1 MKFSVITISYNN
13 AEGLRKTMESVF
25 SQTCADY
32 AFIVIDGGSN
42 DGSVDIIKNGEQKL
56 SFWCSEAD
64 KGVYNAMNKGVS
76 HAKGDYLIFMNS
88 GDTFHGRDAL
98 SKVAALQL
106 TSDIV
111 ACQILRMDNGQLL
124 RPYVDD
130 VLVQLMQSTLN
141 HQATFIRRS
150 VFDKCQYDERF
161 KIVSDWKFWVE
172 AILFQGCSY
181 QMLDLVVAEQDMSGI
196 SNTNIDLDKRERLQV
211 MQELFPQVVREHLM
225 DYTRLYP
232 LIKPAKGLQQRHSF
246 WYVFVC
252 RLTKLIAM
260 IFH

>member
-32 AFIVIDGGSN
+32 EFIVIDGGSN

-141 HQATFIRRS
+141 H
-150 VFDKCQYDERF
+150 
-161 KIVSDWKFWVE
+161 
-172 AILFQGCSY
+172 
-181 QMLDLVVAEQDMSGI
+181 
-196 SNTNIDLDKRERLQV
+196 
-211 MQELFPQVVREHLM
+211 
-225 DYTRLYP
+225 
-232 LIKPAKGLQQRHSF
+232 
-246 WYVFVC
+246 
-252 RLTKLIAM
+252 
-260 IFH
+260 